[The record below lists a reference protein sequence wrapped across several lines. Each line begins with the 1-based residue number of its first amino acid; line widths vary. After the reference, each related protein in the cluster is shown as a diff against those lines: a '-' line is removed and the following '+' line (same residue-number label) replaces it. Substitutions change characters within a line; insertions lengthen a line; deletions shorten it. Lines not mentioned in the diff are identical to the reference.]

1 MQKIISTFIIAVG
14 IAAVSLLSSCSK
26 SDNNNN
32 NQQPT
37 VKKEYRLFNQSS
49 GMPLDAGT
57 FTISQ
62 LADGNASLTIN
73 LAAGYRVTN
82 INLPSTIVTTDVT
95 GTELLYANL
104 GLVDG
109 NTGIGITSPVVIA
122 SNNLAVKYI
131 DLIAKTGYL
140 IKVLNGGNVQARGV
154 IL

>member
-1 MQKIISTFIIAVG
+1 MIFTG
-14 IAAVSLLSSCSK
+14 IVAVSLFSSCSK
-26 SDNNNN
+26 SDNNNNN

-49 GMPLDAGT
+49 GTPLDAGT

-82 INLPSTIVTTDVT
+82 INLPSSIVTTDAT
-95 GTELLYANL
+95 GTELIYANL

-109 NTGIGITSPVVIA
+109 NTGVGITSPVVIA
-122 SNNLAVKYI
+122 SNNLAVKYV

-140 IKVLNGGNVQARGV
+140 IKVLNGSNVQARGV

>member
-1 MQKIISTFIIAVG
+1 MQKVISTWIIFAGIAV
-14 IAAVSLLSSCSK
+14 VSLFSSCSK
-26 SDNNNN
+26 SDNNI

-82 INLPSTIVTTDVT
+82 VNLPSSIVTSDVT
-95 GTELLYANL
+95 GTELLYASL

-109 NTGIGITSPVVIA
+109 NTGVGLTSPVVMA

-140 IKVLNGGNVQARGV
+140 IKVLVGSNVQARGV